1 MHNYF
6 TKFWLNSITSFQYV
20 ISSHYL
26 SNRNRFFLVSKRP
39 KAFLFSKCTSSFL
52 VCRNKRSN
60 YRHRSRVMKGNG
72 HLSMM
77 SPCGYYPE
85 GICLHRCLKQ
95 IPLIIQ
101 TSKMSQSHAVRAAP
115 HYWIS
120 ESSGSEWGWW
130 ALSLSK
136 QGCRILGLTR
146 HALATLL
153 PFSSLPVAL
162 TMEAA
167 TNRVTNIF

>member
-1 MHNYF
+1 MC
-6 TKFWLNSITSFQYV
+6 Q
-20 ISSHYL
+20 
-26 SNRNRFFLVSKRP
+26 
-39 KAFLFSKCTSSFL
+39 
-52 VCRNKRSN
+52 NKRSN
-60 YRHRSRVMKGNG
+60 HRHRSRVMKGNG
-72 HLSMM
+72 HLAMM
-77 SPCGYYPE
+77 STCGYYPE

-153 PFSSLPVAL
+153 PFSSLPVVL
-162 TMEAA
+162 TMEVA
-167 TNRVTNIF
+167 TNSVTNIFELGIKLSCFNLLIYPKYFLIHEIFFHLCPSLIIWRHEYEKN